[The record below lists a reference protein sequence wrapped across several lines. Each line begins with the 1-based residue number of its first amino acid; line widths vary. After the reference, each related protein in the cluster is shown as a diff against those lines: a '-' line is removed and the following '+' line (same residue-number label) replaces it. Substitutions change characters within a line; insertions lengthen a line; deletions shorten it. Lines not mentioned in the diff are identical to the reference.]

1 VVDRTE
7 WETVIGLE
15 VHVQLNTES
24 KIFSGDRNSFGNR
37 PNTDVGAIT
46 LAHPGTLPLVS
57 KEVVAMA
64 MKLGIA
70 LDCQI
75 NRNLIFDRKNY
86 FYPDSPKGYQI
97 TQDTT
102 PICLGGS
109 IQVIKEGLASFSV
122 ELTKIHLEEDAGKS
136 IHVQGKKYTNV
147 DLNRAGVPLVEIVT
161 EPLIVSS
168 EQAGLCLITLRRLV
182 RYLEISDGNMEQGSL
197 RCDANVSVRR
207 SGQPLGSK
215 VEVKNMNSIRNVRKA
230 IDYEIDRQINSL
242 TKGIPIISET
252 RMYHPETNTTSG
264 MRTKEALND
273 YRYFPEPDISP
284 IFISDQWY
292 DQVKASLPMLPQEVR
307 NLLITKY
314 GLPSYDSELL
324 SEDHHQAAY
333 FFKTAELCKN
343 YKAIS
348 NWMMGIIKS
357 FLKES
362 GIKIT
367 QFVIT
372 PAQLASLLQAVD
384 DKLLSHSDATQR
396 VFKYMLEDSGI
407 ALTEILV
414 NLGLTQ
420 QGEEQD
426 VQPLIDAVLNEHA
439 IKVKEYHNGKKGIA
453 GMFMGLV
460 KKRATGGL
468 DTIRLEQMIIE
479 SLKKNKQ

>member
-1 VVDRTE
+1 MVDRTE
-7 WETVIGLE
+7 CETVIGLE
-15 VHVQLNTES
+15 VHVQLNTDS
-24 KIFSGDRNSFGNR
+24 KIFSGYRNSFGNR

-182 RYLEISDGNMEQGSL
+182 RYLEISDGNMEQGSM

-230 IDYEIDRQINSL
+230 IDYEIDRQINYM

-284 IFISDQWY
+284 IFISDQLY

-314 GLPSYDSELL
+314 GLPSYD
-324 SEDHHQAAY
+324 
-333 FFKTAELCKN
+333 
-343 YKAIS
+343 
-348 NWMMGIIKS
+348 
-357 FLKES
+357 
-362 GIKIT
+362 
-367 QFVIT
+367 
-372 PAQLASLLQAVD
+372 
-384 DKLLSHSDATQR
+384 
-396 VFKYMLEDSGI
+396 
-407 ALTEILV
+407 
-414 NLGLTQ
+414 
-420 QGEEQD
+420 
-426 VQPLIDAVLNEHA
+426 
-439 IKVKEYHNGKKGIA
+439 
-453 GMFMGLV
+453 
-460 KKRATGGL
+460 
-468 DTIRLEQMIIE
+468 
-479 SLKKNKQ
+479 

>member
-1 VVDRTE
+1 
-7 WETVIGLE
+7 
-15 VHVQLNTES
+15 
-24 KIFSGDRNSFGNR
+24 
-37 PNTDVGAIT
+37 
-46 LAHPGTLPLVS
+46 
-57 KEVVAMA
+57 
-64 MKLGIA
+64 
-70 LDCQI
+70 
-75 NRNLIFDRKNY
+75 
-86 FYPDSPKGYQI
+86 
-97 TQDTT
+97 
-102 PICLGGS
+102 
-109 IQVIKEGLASFSV
+109 VIKEGLASFSV

-161 EPLIVSS
+161 EPLIISS

-230 IDYEIDRQINSL
+230 IDYEIDRQ
-242 TKGIPIISET
+242 
-252 RMYHPETNTTSG
+252 TNTTSG

-468 DTIRLEQMIIE
+468 DPVRLEQMIIE